1 MSSSVESHLNRS
13 TGSDRPRRAV
23 RTDGHREVREAL
35 SGLLLAMFVAML
47 SSTIVC
53 MVGGLLVSTSWGP
66 RPRSRRNDAEHR
78 PCQPWVRLA
87 VDPRSGHLP
96 APVREVF
103 EHAFGEATG
112 HIFLIALPFAVLSLL
127 LLLFIEEKPMRDTVL
142 REDEIAAAAQRE
154 PAEL

>member
-1 MSSSVESHLNRS
+1 M
-13 TGSDRPRRAV
+13 
-23 RTDGHREVREAL
+23 
-35 SGLLLAMFVAML
+35 
-47 SSTIVC
+47 
-53 MVGGLLVSTSWGP
+53 
-66 RPRSRRNDAEHR
+66 
-78 PCQPWVRLA
+78 
-87 VDPRSGHLP
+87 
-96 APVREVF
+96 REVF